1 MLLAQQSSY
10 ADVTYGWSLRQ
21 MEEQRIKQQEEMK
34 RREKAFLQ
42 EQIRGQGEIDRLN
55 SIIQSEEMVVRK
67 HIESDGI

>member
-1 MLLAQQSSY
+1 
-10 ADVTYGWSLRQ
+10 

-55 SIIQSEEMVVRK
+55 SIIQSEKMVVRK